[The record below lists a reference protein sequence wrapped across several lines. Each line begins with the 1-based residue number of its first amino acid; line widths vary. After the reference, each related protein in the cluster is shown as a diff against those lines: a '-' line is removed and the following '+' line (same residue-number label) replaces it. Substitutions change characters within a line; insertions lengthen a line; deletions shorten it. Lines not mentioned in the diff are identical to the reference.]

1 MKLVLKKLQLV
12 VLALLVFSSCNNEDV
27 TLDDAE
33 VISEEQLNSMDE
45 VDLISE
51 EVNGVVEDIYA
62 ADEIAS
68 ISRSNYVS
76 DYLPD
81 CVTITRVITSTTKE
95 LTIEFADNCELRN
108 GNVVSGIINLSYAKD
123 MEALSKVL
131 TFSLED
137 FVFNGVSVEGSSTIT
152 RTRSNENGNPQTVAE
167 ASYSAVWPNGETA
180 SYNGTRTR
188 EWIEGYGSGTWGDNV
203 FLITGNATFTNRMGN
218 TWSRAV
224 LTPLRRELACRFL
237 VSGVLEI
244 SRNSNTAT
252 IDFGDGSCDNKAV
265 ITYPDGTTKEINLRR
280 FRD

>member
-1 MKLVLKKLQLV
+1 MKVVLKKLQLLL
-12 VLALLVFSSCNNEDV
+12 LAVFVFTSCNNEDV
-27 TLDDAE
+27 TLDDNE
-33 VISEEQLNSMDE
+33 VISEEQLNAMDE

-51 EVNGVVEDIYA
+51 EVNGVVEDVYA
-62 ADEIAS
+62 ADEIATL
-68 ISRSNYVS
+68 SRSNYVS

-108 GNVVSGIINLSYAKD
+108 GNVVSGTIYLSYSKD
-123 MEALSKVL
+123 MEAMTKVL
-131 TFSLED
+131 TFSLEN
-137 FVFNGVSVEGSSTIT
+137 FVFNGVSVEGSSSIT
-152 RTRSNENGNPQTVAE
+152 RMRSNENGNPQSTAE
-167 ASYSAVWPNGETA
+167 ARFGATWPNGDTA
-180 SYNGTRTR
+180 SFIGTRTR

-203 FLITGNATFTNRMGN
+203 FLITGNATYTNRLGN
-218 TWSRAV
+218 TWKRTV
-224 LTPLRRELACRFL
+224 LTALRRELACRFL

-244 SRNSNTAT
+244 SRNGNAAT